1 MFATRNTLTKHKP
14 MREPIK
20 YLLIADRVE
29 MSVYAVND
37 LGVENWNLLG
47 MRCWYYVRYASRAF
61 VGTTT
66 MDAILNHFLEIAD
79 CLEGVEDW
87 TV

>member
-1 MFATRNTLTKHKP
+1 MRKP
-14 MREPIK
+14 IQ

-37 LGVENWNLLG
+37 LRVENWNLVG
-47 MRCWYYVRYASRAF
+47 MRCWYYVRYARSRAF
-61 VGTTT
+61 VGITTIDT
-66 MDAILNHFLEIAD
+66 TLNHFLEIAD

>member
-1 MFATRNTLTKHKP
+1 

-20 YLLIADRVE
+20 YLLTAERVE
-29 MSVYAVND
+29 AFVDAVND
-37 LGVENWNLLG
+37 LRVENWNLVG
-47 MRCWYYVRYASRAF
+47 MRCWYYIRYASRAF

-66 MDAILNHFLEIAD
+66 IDRTLNHFLEIAD